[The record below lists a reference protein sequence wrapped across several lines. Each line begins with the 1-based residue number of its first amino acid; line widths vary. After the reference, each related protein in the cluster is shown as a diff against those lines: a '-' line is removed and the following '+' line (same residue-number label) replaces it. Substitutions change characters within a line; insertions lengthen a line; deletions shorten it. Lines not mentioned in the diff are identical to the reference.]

1 MNSHDSSFPR
11 TDCHLI
17 SNNTEEKQTSKSK
30 AVPLH
35 AMEALGGRGGTGPT
49 HS

>member
-17 SNNTEEKQTSKSK
+17 SNNTGERHISKSK

-35 AMEALGGRGGTGPT
+35 AMEALEGGRIAPA